1 MAITRPILG
10 PRPNG
15 RSEQRSNSFLTNLSS
30 TTPVTYLDKLPGVNC
45 VAACLQLELF
55 RVNTSSSVFA
65 ALTGCE

>member
-1 MAITRPILG
+1 MCVGNNSAHLTG
-10 PRPNG
+10 A
-15 RSEQRSNSFLTNLSS
+15 EQRSSFLTNL
-30 TTPVTYLDKLPGVNC
+30 TGHLLVC